1 MTGFKLTWNIQNEHP
16 SKKAPFEQNEDLMRM
31 IYLATTKRV
40 LEMSRDEII
49 DEAVEKKA
57 DILKSEGLDYTRC
70 EFERDDTIFE
80 HFADQLDQVLF
91 SEQPNKT
98 RNVIQEDIETGLV
111 LYLIGMQCPKET
123 MKIAQFVLQIA
134 KEESLPSF
142 ILVLIN
148 TLQAEQLALS
158 HKKSLGRIYKVLD
171 DIFGFHLGKILL
183 ATSTPDQLSAF
194 QNQEFSFFNSS
205 DQHVQK
211 CISGQSCDDV
221 FALIQGIG
229 GCRSYNVQ
237 H

>member
-31 IYLATTKRV
+31 ISLATTKRV

-70 EFERDDTIFE
+70 EDERDDTIFE
-80 HFADQLDQVLF
+80 HFADQVLI

-98 RNVIQEDIETGLV
+98 RTVIQEDIETGLV

-134 KEESLPSF
+134 KEESLPTV

-205 DQHVQK
+205 DQHVHK

-221 FALIQGIG
+221 FALIQGIHI
-229 GCRSYNVQ
+229 SIKTVISES
-237 H
+237 